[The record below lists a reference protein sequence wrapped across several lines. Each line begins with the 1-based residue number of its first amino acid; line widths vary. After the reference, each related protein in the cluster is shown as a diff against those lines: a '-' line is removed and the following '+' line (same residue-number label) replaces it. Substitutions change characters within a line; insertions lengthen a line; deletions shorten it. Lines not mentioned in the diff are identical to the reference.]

1 MPDNTTSSL
10 DLERL
15 MKGDERFKVLTRPIL
30 NKLKPGKY
38 IINIDDDLFDE
49 SQGTHWVAVLVVNKK
64 TILYFDAFG
73 MYPITDIITLYPEV
87 IYSDYQIQDL
97 NSTACGY
104 YCIAFLQNVK
114 KSIATFRKFVQ
125 SFNQDP
131 INNDNVLRKKYKLEV
146 K

>member
-1 MPDNTTSSL
+1 
-10 DLERL
+10 

-30 NKLKPGKY
+30 NKLNVGSY

-49 SQGTHWVAVLVVNKK
+49 TQGTHWIGLIVVNKK
-64 TILYFDAFG
+64 TVLYFDAFG

-97 NSTACGY
+97 KSTACGY
-104 YCIAFLQNVK
+104 YCIAFLKNV
-114 KSIATFRKFVQ
+114 KSIAKFRKFVQ

>member
-1 MPDNTTSSL
+1 MPDNTTSSV

-15 MKGDERFKVLTRPIL
+15 MEDDQRFQGVLTRPIL
-30 NKLKPGKY
+30 NKLRVGTY
-38 IINIDDDLFDE
+38 VINIDDDLFD
-49 SQGTHWVAVLVVNKK
+49 QTKGTHWIGLIVLSTKSV
-64 TILYFDAFG
+64 LYFDAFG

-97 NSTACGY
+97 KSTACGFY
-104 YCIAFLQNVK
+104 SVAFLKNV

-125 SFNQDP
+125 RFNQDTF
-131 INNDNVLRKKYKLEV
+131 NNDNVLRKKYKLEV